1 MSPKK
6 KKGLGFMATGLAFIV
21 AGIFTGFA
29 ANVPDAL
36 PQIFSIIALVLGALG
51 MPFIIPKDE

>member
-6 KKGLGFMATGLAFIV
+6 KKGIGFIATGLAFIV

-29 ANVPDAL
+29 NSVPPAL
-36 PQIFSIIALVLGALG
+36 PQIFSIVALVLGALG